1 MNRKTYNEDGVGGAH
16 VYTPWWLHD
25 KKLDFPIGYHIETSY
40 RNLGMPQF
48 GIGGYIPNDFNK
60 FFGLRVGGY
69 GEQIRKDVKKYWGS
83 TIALES
89 RGGAIRDI
97 NNYWE
102 IDENNKDN

>member
-1 MNRKTYNEDGVGGAH
+1 
-16 VYTPWWLHD
+16 
-25 KKLDFPIGYHIETSY
+25 
-40 RNLGMPQF
+40 MPQV

-89 RGGAIRDI
+89 RGGAIQNI
-97 NNYWE
+97 
-102 IDENNKDN
+102 K